1 MDERMLAAGLLG
13 LFLIGLGIAGDGDL
27 EMAET
32 QAGNYCHM
40 VALYK
45 RTQGENG
52 WPDYRGDYAEVCK

>member
-1 MDERMLAAGLLG
+1 MSEVKLSLLVLG
-13 LFLIGLGIAGDGDL
+13 VLLIVLGIAGDGDL

-40 VALYK
+40 VALYR
-45 RTQGENG
+45 RTNGENG